1 MRTLQ
6 LRLRLRLRLRPRDAQ
21 PHQPID
27 CLLRL
32 HLDPSQQLLARRYVL
47 DEPQHDPRGPD
58 AALGVPRLVH
68 QPATLAG
75 NELPDVLELGAPGT
89 ALERDDLLP
98 EDEEPVAVIAG
109 GTWSVGQRTWR
120 WMTALAGCEGM
131 WMQSTRSRMARTA
144 RMFSWR
150 VVRIEGVLR
159 RTLIPSE
166 AATVSRAGIEAE
178 NTNEVPLIR

>member
-1 MRTLQ
+1 MPRRIMGPTVEYMRTLQ

-89 ALERDDLLP
+89 ALERDDLLR
-98 EDEEPVAVIAG
+98 DAV
-109 GTWSVGQRTWR
+109 
-120 WMTALAGCEGM
+120 LEH
-131 WMQSTRSRMARTA
+131 AR
-144 RMFSWR
+144 R
-150 VVRIEGVLR
+150 VVQRAEDVYCVLLCGRDDLVFDVLVDRAKGECVCARGEGKGR
-159 RTLIPSE
+159 KE
-166 AATVSRAGIEAE
+166 G
-178 NTNEVPLIR
+178 